1 MGIPTTAG
9 RDIKRAVSLL
19 SRLTDFSPWLRT
31 ETRIVIARALV
42 RLDDVPAARR
52 QIADASRELRL
63 TPDAPLLAQWLAKA
77 QKEADAATMSGRSP
91 LTKMELRVL
100 QYLPGHLSFPGI
112 AEELFLSLN
121 TVKTH
126 VRAIYHEAGR
136 LVSSRSG
143 YSRSGGRAARR
154 GWRSIAT
161 LARALALPFG
171 YGFGALPI

>member
-1 MGIPTTAG
+1 M
-9 RDIKRAVSLL
+9 
-19 SRLTDFSPWLRT
+19 
-31 ETRIVIARALV
+31 IARALV

-63 TPDAPLLAQWLAKA
+63 TPDAPLLEQWLAEA

-100 QYLPGHLSFPGI
+100 QYMPGHLSFPGI

-126 VRAIYHEAGR
+126 VRAIYMK
-136 LVSSRSG
+136 LDVSSRAEAVTRAREAG
-143 YSRSGGRAARR
+143 LLGEGGDP
-154 GWRSIAT
+154 SPPSHE
-161 LARALALPFG
+161 L
-171 YGFGALPI
+171 